1 MHLPMHPSLLAI
13 ETTGKSGSVALRIA
27 SQPEVLHADA
37 LDPQHG
43 SARTLVPAIAALL
56 ERCGRTPSQLDA
68 VAVISGPGSFTG
80 LRVGIATAKSLAY
93 ALRIPVI
100 AVDGLDVIAWQ
111 LAPERANEAPPAE
124 RLIAVVDAYRG
135 QMFGA
140 EFRLERS
147 GWHRMQPTCV
157 LDNEALFEQIV
168 APKSGDCLVAGPGAD
183 KLRKAWESKPR
194 EASGVRLH
202 WYSGEAAMPQ
212 ASSVAHL
219 GWQRWLDGNVEDL
232 WGLSPQYYRSSAAEE
247 QRAKG

>member
-1 MHLPMHPSLLAI
+1 MHPSLLAI

-27 SQPEVLHADA
+27 SQPEALHADA

-93 ALRIPVI
+93 ALHIPVV

-111 LAPERANEAPPAE
+111 LAPERVCDAPRAD
-124 RLIAVVDAYRG
+124 RLLAVVDAYRG

-140 EFRLERS
+140 EFRLETS
-147 GWHRMQPTCV
+147 GWRRIQPTCV
-157 LDNEALFEQIV
+157 LDYEAVFEQIV

-183 KLRKAWESKPR
+183 KLRKAWESQPR
-194 EASGVRLH
+194 EACGVRWH
-202 WYSGEAAMPQ
+202 WYSGEAAMPH

-219 GWQRWLDGNVEDL
+219 GWQRWLEGKTEDL